1 MSTHLRLSS
10 LSLNTYSLTFT
21 CTYGQPYARIIHD
34 LTVPHHSARCMVNLG
49 GIYKDQARF
58 EMAQA
63 MFEEA
68 ICTMK
73 VSLGP
78 DHVDVAR
85 SLCSL
90 AGILGDLY

>member
-1 MSTHLRLSS
+1 M
-10 LSLNTYSLTFT
+10 
-21 CTYGQPYARIIHD
+21 IHD
-34 LTVPHHSARCMVNLG
+34 PTPHHSARCMVNLG

>member
-1 MSTHLRLSS
+1 
-10 LSLNTYSLTFT
+10 
-21 CTYGQPYARIIHD
+21 
-34 LTVPHHSARCMVNLG
+34 MVNLG

-68 ICTMK
+68 IYTMK